1 MGKRISCYEI
11 KFSLEKREKDIAHSL
26 YLNMIFVF
34 AQKPQIITC
43 NQLYFSYPN
52 NDWNHL

>member
-34 AQKPQIITC
+34 AQKPPIIT
-43 NQLYFSYPN
+43 L
-52 NDWNHL
+52 